1 MICQDNLY
9 FDIRLIIYQNIRRY
23 IAKRTIANNGW
34 YGYNANLA
42 NNGGWLF
49 HQAKK
54 EKWMKK
60 SLKCLIAATASVVSA
75 EAFAASNME
84 NPLYMP
90 QNREVY
96 LKTGAAVMY
105 KRTDNTPALQKRG
118 LEHSNE
124 FPVWRFT
131 EDLGYGITDHLAVIG
146 RFGYTHDDDIDRK
159 GMHRGRMGLMYRV
172 LDDAQPVVLDL
183 YSEVF
188 LSGVS
193 QMKGTYTP
201 RGFKFDNYSNGRYG
215 IIAGT
220 RFGKT
225 WDKFTLAAH
234 VEYLQTFGNHNNKI
248 ALDPSLRPLAAKY
261 PAPHPLSN
269 VTMAQLGFPDE
280 ISVNIRG
287 NHETCFGFDTGYQF
301 NPNWSIG
308 AGFEYYEHHDNGVRS
323 IHSKL
328 GEPNITGL
336 GLTPEQ
342 QKAMQQAVVDGLL
355 AATKNMKDGWDEYI
369 LKLNVA
375 NQLTDSIQLTLFTEY
390 TFDDSHSGSQ
400 NGTDIKLETGLRF
413 NARF

>member
-1 MICQDNLY
+1 M
-9 FDIRLIIYQNIRRY
+9 YQNIPSY
-23 IAKRTIANNGW
+23 IAKHTIANNGW
-34 YGYNANLA
+34 YGYSANLA

-49 HQAKK
+49 HQTKK

-75 EAFAASNME
+75 QAFAASNME

-105 KRTDNTPALQKRG
+105 KKTDDTPALKNRG
-118 LEHSNE
+118 LDHTEE

-131 EDLGYGITDHLAVIG
+131 EDLGYGITDRLALIG

-172 LDDAQPVVLDL
+172 LDDAQPIVLDL

-215 IIAGT
+215 IIVGT
-220 RFGKT
+220 RVGKT
-225 WDKFTLAAH
+225 WNDFTLAGH
-234 VEYLQTFGNHNNKI
+234 IEYLQTFGNHNNKI
-248 ALDPSLRPLAAKY
+248 AIDPALPWAA
-261 PAPHPLSN
+261 L
-269 VTMAQLGFPDE
+269 FPEE
-280 ISVNIRG
+280 ISVDIKG

-301 NPNWSIG
+301 NSTWSIG
-308 AGFEYYEHHDNGVRS
+308 AGFEYYEHHDNGVKS
-323 IHSKL
+323 IHTKL
-328 GEPNITGL
+328 PTLPEPYAT
-336 GLTPEQ
+336 Q
-342 QKAMQQAVVDGLL
+342 QQMVVAGLL
-355 AATKNMKDGWDEYI
+355 DATKNMKDGWDEYV

-375 NQLTDSIQLTLFTEY
+375 NQLTDTMQLTLFTEY

-400 NGTDIKLETGLRF
+400 NGTDVKLEAGVRF